1 MVTLTQKVF
10 PVRQKKEMH
19 NARQLKKENTR
30 SVIQV
35 IRNSSEFTK
44 PEIAQATGLT
54 GATVHGTIL
63 KLEEIGLLDTG

>member
-1 MVTLTQKVF
+1 
-10 PVRQKKEMH
+10 MH